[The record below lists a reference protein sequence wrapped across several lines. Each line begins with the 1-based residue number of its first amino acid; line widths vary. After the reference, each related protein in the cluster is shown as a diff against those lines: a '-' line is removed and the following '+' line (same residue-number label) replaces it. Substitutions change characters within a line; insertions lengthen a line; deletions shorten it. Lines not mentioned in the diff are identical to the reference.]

1 MEIVNASES
10 ALEYGGQFL
19 RKLRSYYL
27 AGYEDSNL
35 GGNQDEFSF
44 KFGLDDGEDGIVP
57 SSFFFCYRKTLWLQL
72 SIVNEVNATKKNWAL
87 RVLVVRAYETSSRD
101 NPDERS
107 TLEYVFQDMKKI
119 NVVWFR
125 LQLRVV
131 DDTSNAAIL
140 VWNHEAV
147 DLLGK
152 TVAELKAEMHEQG
165 NEKGI
170 PFDFEKLEEREML
183 FMVQV
188 RHENVR
194 KKSDV
199 FSVTKLS
206 VDPNII
212 SKYAEYAVSESSV
225 CGNFFII
232 EYGISANIC
241 CQSAEERH
249 GICLCHE
256 DHGQEFVTRENK
268 TAYEKVE
275 HIVFDLSAVKPHEFV
290 QYGLACLKKFASP
303 GDSCAKETRE
313 KLRVVVAG
321 GDGSMGWVLGCLG
334 ELNKQGRLPVPPA
347 VNLFWIQ
354 LHARV
359 VLHTLH
365 Q

>member
-1 MEIVNASES
+1 MADDLASGNVN
-10 ALEYGGQFL
+10 L
-19 RKLRSYYL
+19 KTI
-27 AGYEDSNL
+27 
-35 GGNQDEFSF
+35 NQLMS
-44 KFGLDDGEDGIVP
+44 
-57 SSFFFCYRKTLWLQL
+57 LW
-72 SIVNEVNATKKNWAL
+72 
-87 RVLVVRAYETSSRD
+87 R
-101 NPDERS
+101 
-107 TLEYVFQDMKKI
+107 
-119 NVVWFR
+119 FR

-152 TVAELKAEMHEQG
+152 TVAELKAELHEQG

-170 PFDFEKLEEREML
+170 PIDFEKLEEREML

-206 VDPNII
+206 ADPNII
-212 SKYAEYAVSESSV
+212 SKYAAV

-232 EYGISANIC
+232 EYGIS

-275 HIVFDLSAVKPHEFV
+275 HIVFDLSSVKPHEFV
-290 QYGLACLKKFASP
+290 QYGLACLKKFASLDKALHLFINKH
-303 GDSCAKETRE
+303 GKKELE
-313 KLRVVVAG
+313 VE
-321 GDGSMGWVLGCLG
+321 G
-334 ELNKQGRLPVPPA
+334 ELPEKNRDALTPG
-347 VNLFWIQ
+347 VNNFGILKSGIPELKFHNDEILKLWIFRKHDFLSAFLGLSNGGVTAMSAYGFEMLLTLIVDIEPDAQ
-354 LHARV
+354 VQFVKANGEISLRDYTEDV
-359 VLHTLH
+359 VSLIPFCLSMKLKDIYGLK
-365 Q
+365 